1 MEVTK
6 EVALLAEALVH
17 GEKEDSNPLIGTIY
31 IRSNHFLIVKPYQP
45 KNHTPVRAMCKLV

>member
-17 GEKEDSNPLIGTIY
+17 GEKEDSNLLIGTIY